1 MAAPKQ
7 PSIDQMMDEL
17 RNRAVGPKQP
27 VDPIG
32 TAKSNLKGMYESA
45 KRMPG
50 NVKRMVQ
57 DPVAYAK
64 SIPAPTGDQIMN
76 ALGPGNVGMAGIMI
90 GPKAK
95 TWNPTKA
102 QMAEAMEAAGRTPE
116 DIWYATGT
124 YRGPEGKWRQE
135 IDDSKAVHRTPDEIK
150 GKARQLQDQQAMLKA
165 AARESLVRGK
175 EVVSDLFP
183 KEAVAARQALK
194 KQVGN
199 IDDELSGYF
208 GLKADPRR
216 GNLMKYGYEHP
227 ELYAAYPELADYV
240 MAQGKKGDPG
250 VLGSMTG
257 KDLELYQAGLNQ
269 KQPSSTVAHELQ
281 HAIQGIEG
289 TPRGGNPYEFMRRRQ
304 YANEAIKG
312 HNDALSYIAKRMD
325 EASDLAVKRDLQATY
340 DKMLERRA
348 KASHFANIDPYQEYR
363 LLGGEAE
370 ARMIQA
376 RLNMTPEQRAQT
388 YPMQLSKDVAYDVDP
403 KNLRLLDQGE
413 VIDIYKAKGGEVES
427 GLEKFLAPSKV
438 KERLYHATPEDFSA
452 FKAGGKDP
460 SISGH
465 AIWLSK
471 DPERQPAAHN
481 TQTRSGFREGVR
493 VMPVHVQT
501 KNPMVLDN
509 KDMLAWA
516 QAAFADGS
524 REFPELMPK
533 EWADAVTSE
542 GYDSIIHADPHGR
555 GDPHEIIMFHPSKIK
570 SAIGNRGTYDSTN
583 PDITMAEGGQV
594 NRPSIAQMK
603 VELNQQGMY
612 SPLEKAAMAVPRPK
626 GTPAEF
632 MAEIGK
638 QPGFRKEEVADRKIS
653 LPQQKM
659 TKDEFLAHLKG
670 HAAPKLQ
677 EKIIG
682 GDEPD
687 EDNGNTQYE
696 GYKLPG
702 GTNYREVLL
711 KTPAFPEAKERQ
723 IMELEANIRR
733 MDPADYPP
741 GYVQNMVDGVA
752 KLKAE
757 KAAMGDKYQSSHW
770 SDDPNVLAHIRLS
783 DRFTPGK
790 YGNFIVETTRAGGRM
805 TALSTGDKGT
815 RQQAEDFAQKLRD
828 QGKKATVIQVGPGLD
843 GKKLL
848 HVEEIQ
854 SDWHQ
859 QGRKDGYGDT
869 LKDGYKLS
877 EQEPGFF
884 HLKKDGMSMPLAFG
898 SKEEVMN
905 KARQQGAV
913 NRGVPNAPFKK
924 SWHEL
929 ATKHIL
935 NHAANNGYDGIV
947 ITPGQEQADRYDLSK
962 HVQNIYH
969 SANADGTYHASVIG
983 PRGQVLWEDFRSS
996 PERIEQHLGKDI
1008 AQKITSGHGVE
1019 ENGMRRLDAP
1029 DMKMGGEGMKGFYD
1043 KIVPDYLNKLG
1054 KPHGAQVQMNT
1065 HPVKGSPEDYGNA
1078 AERLGIAGV
1087 PMDQL
1092 TPEQNQKIAD
1102 AADKKLHYFPITN
1115 SLRQQI
1121 KTEGLPQYQRGGIIH
1136 RAEGGSTDE
1145 DYRAEHTAP
1154 GPDFGAPMHDVTS
1167 NGMYPKDFYSPN
1179 GLRYYADDSDP
1190 TDRDAYNK
1198 IARVKGKPNEMV
1210 FIHRAIPSSVYNEAL
1225 KKDAPLKHMIRK
1237 GDWVAINKEYAKNH
1251 GESVLNG
1258 NYKIA
1263 SMRVP
1268 ARHVWTNADSIHE
1281 FGYHPDTASSKIIH
1295 KAEGGNV
1302 ATLEQMKAQL
1312 MSKSPL
1318 GLSQLQSVGA
1328 KEAPNLAIKAYLPPG
1343 GREEGSMMPVGG
1355 VDMNMQPGHQLMPQ
1369 SAMPPQPPQGMPGAP
1384 GQPPMAGGMSGGL
1397 PMPGGAPA
1405 PQQPGGSN
1413 ILQMT
1418 PQGQAMAAMGGGRPP
1433 MPPQMPPQM
1442 PPRPMADGGS
1452 MSDKSPKQM
1461 KAEMAGKDASQEKRV
1476 TVNATGAGG
1485 VKGIVVPKHLI
1496 EGNPKAGAEGLKNM
1510 MNARA
1515 QVYGEEHREPL
1526 NLGQVGKIHKQTLEE
1541 HFAKPLDEQKKAEQE
1556 ALNKIRAAKFIKHNK
1571 DTLDES
1577 EKLDT
1582 VEHEHDEQGRSH
1594 VGYASKGIAG
1604 HALFPQGHGDDMDY
1618 KVINT
1623 CPGQTEGCGG
1633 GKSAEGIVD
1642 TKQGTCFAPNAESQ
1656 YGAAVSRRAGHAIAK
1671 HDPAMT
1677 RDWIIAHTGSM
1688 RNAANRADKQN
1699 KRMLYRPNVVD
1710 ETDVSSRHVI
1720 RHLNEQR
1727 KTDDKP
1733 PIIANSYGKTN
1744 ELHDPENGYYVTHS
1758 NVGPKVKKGQSISE
1772 NISRDKARVRNTVM
1786 AADNQG
1792 DFKNAQGN
1800 KTPPKGSY
1808 MVTDVKRG
1816 SPMAASMEGAI
1827 THAKYWSTGRAEHE
1841 LSDEEKKEGP
1851 EGHFSGSGRKTSE
1864 ENAHYGHT
1872 TQNGLRYDYQ
1882 RQHILHPRLVQ
1893 VGKND
1898 DGTPHIIPTDSRFKD
1913 EEFLPKNRYK
1923 TKNGKDAGHILMTTP
1938 TESTSN
1944 IGHQTSFTHHVGP
1957 EHVEHA
1963 KKNNGEYVI
1972 DKPEDQAKAAG
1983 KEYAAPQAIKFQ
1995 PKPKKYAMGGS
2006 VGGRH
2011 VGFSDD
2017 DFHAFPEQ
2025 NVVAQRHMA
2034 MRHGDD
2040 ELEEKQQSS
2049 RLKRKINVHKDLDTM
2064 AYELSRKTKAK

>member
-1 MAAPKQ
+1 MAAPKK
-7 PSIDQMMDEL
+7 PTVEQMMAEL
-17 RNRAVGPKQP
+17 RDRAVGPKVP
-27 VDPIG
+27 IDPIG
-32 TAKSNLKGMYESA
+32 TAKRNLTGMYESA
-45 KRMPG
+45 KRIPG

-95 TWNPTKA
+95 TWDAERAYKA
-102 QMAEAMEAAGRTPE
+102 VMLEHAGVKPE
-116 DIWYATGT
+116 QIWYETGT
-124 YRGPEGKWRQE
+124 YRGPGGAWRQE

-150 GKARQLQDQQAMLKA
+150 AKARQLQDQQAMLKA
-165 AARESLVRGK
+165 AAKESLARGK

-183 KEAVAARQALK
+183 KEAVAARQAIK
-194 KQVGN
+194 KHVSN
-199 IDDELSGYF
+199 IDDELGGYF

-250 VLGSMTG
+250 VLGSMSG

-281 HAIQGIEG
+281 HAIQSIEG
-289 TPRGGNPYEFMRRRQ
+289 TPRGGNTYEFMAARKH
-304 YANEAIKG
+304 AEDMVKA
-312 HNDALSYIAKRMD
+312 HNARLSDLAKRMD
-325 EASDLAVKRDLQATY
+325 EADNPFVKKQLQDQYFDEMTLKQKVY
-340 DKMLERRA
+340 PSSLM
-348 KASHFANIDPYQEYR
+348 DPYQEYR

-370 ARMIQA
+370 ARMIQE
-376 RLNMTPEQRAQT
+376 RLNMPQEQR
-388 YPMQLSKDVAYDVDP
+388 SKTFPLGSYDVNP
-403 KNLRLLDQGE
+403 KHLRLLDKNEQ
-413 VIDIYKAKGGEVES
+413 IDIYKAKGGEVES

-481 TQTRSGFREGVR
+481 TQTRSGLREGVR

-501 KNPMVLDN
+501 KNPMVLDD

-594 NRPSIAQMK
+594 NKPSIAQMK
-603 VELNQQGMY
+603 VALNKQGMY

-653 LPQQKM
+653 LPEQKM
-659 TKDEFLAHLKG
+659 TKDEFLAHLKS
-670 HAAPKLQ
+670 HAAPKLE
-677 EKIIG
+677 EKVIG
-682 GDEPD
+682 GDDPD
-687 EDNGNTQYE
+687 EDNGDTQHE
-696 GYKLPG
+696 QHKLPG

-723 IMELEANIRR
+723 IMELESNIRR

-741 GYVQNMVDGVA
+741 GYVQNMIDGVA
-752 KLKAE
+752 KLKAQ
-757 KAAMGDKYQSSHW
+757 KAAMGDTFQSVHW
-770 SDDPNVLAHIRLS
+770 QDDPNVLAHVRLS
-783 DRFTPGK
+783 DRFAGDTGK
-790 YGNFIVETTRAGGRM
+790 FVVEGTKGGRKQFLF
-805 TALSTGDKGT
+805 ATGSNGT
-815 RQQAEDFAQKLRD
+815 PAQAQEAAKRWEAQGY
-828 QGKKATVIQVGPGLD
+828 QTSINQVGG

-859 QGRKDGYGDT
+859 QGRKE
-869 LKDGYKLS
+869 GYKGNYTELPQGY
-877 EQEPGFF
+877 EVKEVDAPGGRKEHRVFDPDGNVF
-884 HLKKDGMSMPLAFG
+884 ATGMSAESATRNAIENLNG
-898 SKEEVMN
+898 GRK
-905 KARQQGAV
+905 
-913 NRGVPNAPFKK
+913 VPDAPFKK

-929 ATKHIL
+929 AMKHIL

-947 ITPGQEQADRYDLSK
+947 ITPGKEQADRYDLSK

-996 PERIEQHLGKDI
+996 PDRIEQHLGKDI

-1054 KPHGAQVQMNT
+1054 KPHGAKVQMNA
-1065 HPVKGSPEDYGNA
+1065 HPVKGSPEDYGSA
-1078 AERLGIAGV
+1078 VERLGIAGT

-1092 TPEQNQKIAD
+1092 TPEQNQQIAA
-1102 AADKKLHYFPITN
+1102 AADKKLHYFPITD

-1136 RAEGGSTDE
+1136 
-1145 DYRAEHTAP
+1145 
-1154 GPDFGAPMHDVTS
+1154 
-1167 NGMYPKDFYSPN
+1167 
-1179 GLRYYADDSDP
+1179 
-1190 TDRDAYNK
+1190 
-1198 IARVKGKPNEMV
+1198 
-1210 FIHRAIPSSVYNEAL
+1210 
-1225 KKDAPLKHMIRK
+1225 
-1237 GDWVAINKEYAKNH
+1237 
-1251 GESVLNG
+1251 
-1258 NYKIA
+1258 
-1263 SMRVP
+1263 
-1268 ARHVWTNADSIHE
+1268 
-1281 FGYHPDTASSKIIH
+1281 

-1312 MSKSPL
+1312 MAKRPL

-1328 KEAPNLAIKAYLPPG
+1328 NEAPNLAIKAYLPPG
-1343 GREEGSMMPVGG
+1343 GREEGSTMPIGG
-1355 VDMNMQPGHQLMPQ
+1355 VDMNMQPGHQLLPQ
-1369 SAMPPQPPQGMPGAP
+1369 SAMPPQQPQGMPGAP
-1384 GQPPMAGGMSGGL
+1384 GMPPMGAAPGGL
-1397 PMPGGAPA
+1397 PLGGAPV

-1433 MPPQMPPQM
+1433 MPPQMPP
-1442 PPRPMADGGS
+1442 RPMADGGS
-1452 MSDKSPKQM
+1452 MSDKSPEQM
-1461 KAEMAGKDASQEKRV
+1461 KAEMAGKDTSQDKRV
-1476 TVNATGAGG
+1476 TVQAPGAGG
-1485 VKGIVVPKHLI
+1485 VTGIVVPKHLI

-1510 MNARA
+1510 MDARA
-1515 QVYGEEHREPL
+1515 KVYGEEHREPL
-1526 NLGQVGKIHKQTLEE
+1526 NLGQMAKIHKQTLKE
-1541 HFAKPLDEQKKAEQE
+1541 HFAKPIEEQKKAEQE

-1623 CPGQTEGCGG
+1623 CPGQSEGCGG

-1642 TKQGTCFAPNAESQ
+1642 TKKGACFAPNAESQ
-1656 YGAAVSRRAGHAIAK
+1656 YAAAASRRAGHAIAK

-1677 RDWIIAHTGSM
+1677 KDWILAHTGSM

-1699 KRMLYRPNVVD
+1699 KRMLFRPNVVD

-1727 KTDDKP
+1727 EADDKP
-1733 PIIANSYGKTN
+1733 SIIANSYGKTN
-1744 ELHDPENGYYVTHS
+1744 ELHDPENGYHVTHS
-1758 NVGPKVKKGQSISE
+1758 NIGPKVKKGASIAE
-1772 NISRDKARVRNTVM
+1772 NIARDKARVRNTIM
-1786 AADNQG
+1786 AADNKG
-1792 DFKNAQGN
+1792 DFRNEQGN
-1800 KTPPKGSY
+1800 KTPPKGTY

-1816 SPMAASMEGAI
+1816 SPMSKKMEGAI
-1827 THAKYWSTGRAEHE
+1827 THAKYWSTGRAQNE
-1841 LSDEEKKEGP
+1841 LSDEEKAEGE
-1851 EGHFSGSGRKTSE
+1851 EGHYDGTGRKTSE
-1864 ENAHYGHT
+1864 EKSHYGHT
-1872 TQNGLRYDYQ
+1872 THEGLRYDYQ
-1882 RQHILHPRLVQ
+1882 RQHVLHPRLVQ

-1898 DGTPHIIPTDSRFKD
+1898 DGTPHMIPTDSRFMD
-1913 EEFLPKNRYK
+1913 TAFLPKNRYK
-1923 TKNGKDAGHILMTTP
+1923 TKNGKEAGHILLTTP

-1944 IGHQTSFTHHVGP
+1944 IGHETSFNHHVN
-1957 EHVEHA
+1957 ESHIEHA
-1963 KKNNGEYVI
+1963 QKNNGEYVI

-1983 KEYAAPQAIKFQ
+1983 KEYVAPQRIEFK
-1995 PKPKKYAMGGS
+1995 PRPKKYAMGGS

-2011 VGFSDD
+2011 AGFSDD

-2040 ELEEKQQSS
+2040 ELEEKNRSAKI
-2049 RLKRKINVHKDLDTM
+2049 KRKINVHKDIDTM
-2064 AYELSRKTKAK
+2064 SYELSRKTKAK